1 VKERLAAPL
10 PGDFDNDAV
19 AQQLLQRAKLLQ
31 RHCVMAGQNL
41 LIAQHRD
48 TRRYAAV
55 RSGLFKPK
63 ERRFEVGD
71 FVYERRPS
79 AEALHMRAR
88 PAIYRIKRISP
99 AGVATLQ
106 GRCGSTVDV
115 HLVHLA
121 PCHLAN
127 IDPTIDVTLLQR
139 PGADTAC
146 EVCRHTG
153 DGDDMLLC
161 DECNAG
167 YHNFCLVPEVIGV
180 PEGTWICPRCEAAG
194 ITIEEVDRRL
204 AAAAPAVDDG
214 SVEVDTG
221 AAPAPLLEPPLPSSR
236 LAAW

>member
-1 VKERLAAPL
+1 MHAQPPTVPPAVKERLAAPL
-10 PGDFDNDAV
+10 PDDPDSEAV
-19 AQQLLQRAKLLQ
+19 GKQLLQRAQLLQ

-48 TRRYAAV
+48 TQRYAAV
-55 RSGLFKPK
+55 RSGLFRPK
-63 ERRFEVGD
+63 ERKFEVGD
-71 FVYERRPS
+71 YVYERTPS

-127 IDPTIDVTLLQR
+127 IDPTIDVTVQW
-139 PGADTAC
+139 PDADTAC
-146 EVCRHTG
+146 EVCRHT
-153 DGDDMLLC
+153 DDAADMLLC

-167 YHNFCLVPEVIGV
+167 YHNYCLVPEVVGV

-194 ITIEEVDRRL
+194 VTIEEVDRRK
-204 AAAAPAVDDG
+204 AAAGPADETG
-214 SVEVDTG
+214 MLGRSVAWPEKS
-221 AAPAPLLEPPLPSSR
+221 LE
-236 LAAW
+236 